1 MFRII
6 KSSILDTIPMKKSES
21 LALSEAFSPKVID
34 NDFNLLHIVLN
45 NKKTL
50 PAKWA
55 HIHFYEE

>member
-1 MFRII
+1 
-6 KSSILDTIPMKKSES
+6 MKKPEAI
-21 LALSEAFSPKVID
+21 ALSEAFSPKVID